1 MRDDGPRDVTPPVAP
16 EVSLATE
23 EVARVEPHSTAE
35 ASAPPNPLE
44 FTPST
49 SGTASP
55 LPRDHVRICFLLEFL
70 SGARQRS
77 RWE

>member
-1 MRDDGPRDVTPPVAP
+1 MKDDDPKVATPPFAP
-16 EVSLATE
+16 DASHATE
-23 EVARVEPHSTAE
+23 EVARAEPPPE
-35 ASAPPNPLE
+35 VVASAPPNLTE

-55 LPRDHVRICFLLEFL
+55 LLLQHVSVFCLLVL